1 MALAPW
7 YTNHVGVLDI
17 AIVLI
22 YLFCVIGI
30 GVLSSKKVVTMVDYL
45 VAGRRISPYLGVAS
59 LGGTELGLIT
69 VMYNAQKGFSA
80 GLSALHMAIIAGV
93 VTKAYEENRI
103 DLIQSNDCGCIT
115 GIPNL

>member
-1 MALAPW
+1 ME
-7 YTNHVGVLDI
+7 VLDI

-80 GLSALHMAIIAGV
+80 GLSALHMAIIAGG
-93 VTKAYEENRI
+93 VTFIVGNGVY
-103 DLIQSNDCGCIT
+103 CGAIT
-115 GIPNL
+115 PIKGTHHPRVL